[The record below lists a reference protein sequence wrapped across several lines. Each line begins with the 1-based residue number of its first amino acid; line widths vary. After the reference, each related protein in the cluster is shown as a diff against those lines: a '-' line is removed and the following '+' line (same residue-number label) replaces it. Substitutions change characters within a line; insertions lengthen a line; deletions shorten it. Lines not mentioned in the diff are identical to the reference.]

1 MNNFID
7 IHNHT
12 LPGLDDGARSVDQAL
27 SMLRIA
33 TGQGIT
39 EIIVTP
45 HYRPDRYREKRK
57 EYQKAFQ
64 ALCLAAS
71 KALPGLKMYEGNEI
85 YFFQDVIEEL
95 ESGACRTL
103 AGTDYVLI
111 EFSTIQ
117 HYGYIK
123 GAVELLTNEGYR
135 PILAHVERYKS
146 LNNNMERIA
155 ELVDLGALIQVNAH
169 AVEDAGRLF
178 KTSFVKQLL
187 KGELVHF
194 IATDAHDEDKRAPV
208 LDGCEKRLKKWC
220 RETYLRQ
227 ITGGNQRLL
236 LQNRY
241 ID

>member
-1 MNNFID
+1 
-7 IHNHT
+7 
-12 LPGLDDGARSVDQAL
+12 
-27 SMLRIA
+27 MLRIA
-33 TGQGIT
+33 ASQGIT

-45 HYRPDRYREKRK
+45 HYRPDRYRENRK
-57 EYQKAFQ
+57 EYRNALQ
-64 ALCLAAS
+64 ALRRAVGESLD
-71 KALPGLKMYEGNEI
+71 LKIYEGNEI

-111 EFSTIQ
+111 EFSTVQ
-117 HYGYIK
+117 HYSYIK

-135 PILAHVERYKS
+135 PILAHVERYRS
-146 LNNNMERIA
+146 LNKNMERIE

-194 IATDAHDEDKRAPV
+194 IATDAHDEDERAPV
-208 LDGCEKRLKKWC
+208 LEGCEKRLRKWC
-220 RETYLRQ
+220 RETYIRQ